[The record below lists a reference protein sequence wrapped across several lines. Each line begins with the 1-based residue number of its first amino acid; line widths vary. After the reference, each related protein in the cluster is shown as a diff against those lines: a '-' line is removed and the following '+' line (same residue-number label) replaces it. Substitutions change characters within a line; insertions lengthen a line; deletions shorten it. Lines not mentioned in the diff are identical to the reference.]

1 MIGVIHKFSFQFI
14 FFFKKKSNPRH
25 EPDYM
30 EITVDNPHK
39 VTDPS
44 ESYTVYD
51 ITTKV
56 RVHNLL

>member
-1 MIGVIHKFSFQFI
+1 
-14 FFFKKKSNPRH
+14 
-25 EPDYM
+25 M

-56 RVHNLL
+56 GNLL